1 MTKLNTT
8 LIIVNILITL
18 FAILYIVFKYNGEKI
33 ANLLY
38 KLNDSESD
46 CLSKYKRKH
55 ELIIQ
60 MIDEVKKK
68 YKVDS
73 KVFYEAKDLNIDS
86 LDSFKNE
93 KVLNKCY
100 KEIIQIRE
108 DNTKVRETK
117 AFKDLFHEYNENEI
131 HLISLRTY
139 HNKYTLIYNNLV
151 KKFPLNIIRKIKRFP
166 IIELIEGQELNNG
179 FNNDLEV

>member
-100 KEIIQIRE
+100 KEIIQIR
-108 DNTKVRETK
+108 
-117 AFKDLFHEYNENEI
+117 
-131 HLISLRTY
+131 
-139 HNKYTLIYNNLV
+139 
-151 KKFPLNIIRKIKRFP
+151 
-166 IIELIEGQELNNG
+166 
-179 FNNDLEV
+179 